1 MKKTLTFAFVVFIS
15 AALSGCL
22 HDNSVTQTN
31 NNSNSVCWAILQTT
45 TDYGNIGNTFSTTN
59 LTYDSDCRPI
69 VSETNGN
76 QYSNTSYDLDGNIET
91 IEIVTS
97 IDQGATWGQSL
108 ITNYTYSGGLLMQTE
123 WYGLTTNYTYDSDD
137 RVIVEEKW
145 GATYMNTTYNSDG
158 NIETTEIVTSIDQGA
173 TWGESLITNYTY
185 SGGLLMQT
193 EWYGLTTNYTYDSDD
208 RVIVVESM
216 GTGYTNTSYDSD
228 GNIAVVETTI
238 TVNQGATWT
247 HTFQTNLWG
256 EP

>member
-1 MKKTLTFAFVVFIS
+1 
-15 AALSGCL
+15 
-22 HDNSVTQTN
+22 
-31 NNSNSVCWAILQTT
+31 
-45 TDYGNIGNTFSTTN
+45 
-59 LTYDSDCRPI
+59 
-69 VSETNGN
+69 
-76 QYSNTSYDLDGNIET
+76 
-91 IEIVTS
+91 
-97 IDQGATWGQSL
+97 
-108 ITNYTYSGGLLMQTE
+108 MQTE

>member
-97 IDQGATWGQSL
+97 IDQGATWG
-108 ITNYTYSGGLLMQTE
+108 
-123 WYGLTTNYTYDSDD
+123 
-137 RVIVEEKW
+137 
-145 GATYMNTTYNSDG
+145 
-158 NIETTEIVTSIDQGA
+158 
-173 TWGESLITNYTY
+173 ESLITNYTY

>member
-1 MKKTLTFAFVVFIS
+1 
-15 AALSGCL
+15 
-22 HDNSVTQTN
+22 
-31 NNSNSVCWAILQTT
+31 
-45 TDYGNIGNTFSTTN
+45 
-59 LTYDSDCRPI
+59 
-69 VSETNGN
+69 
-76 QYSNTSYDLDGNIET
+76 
-91 IEIVTS
+91 
-97 IDQGATWGQSL
+97 
-108 ITNYTYSGGLLMQTE
+108 MQTE

-145 GATYMNTTYNSDG
+145 GATYTNTTYNSDG

-193 EWYGLTTNYTYDSDD
+193 EWYGLTTNYTYDLDD
-208 RVIVVESM
+208 RVIVMESM